1 MGTRATKLMAKH
13 ELVLRQAGKLFYSS
27 GYESTAMKDIAE
39 ACNLGMNAIYS
50 VFGSKEQ
57 ICAELFLKAQAEFVS
72 DFKRTIARAEN
83 LPSTNL
89 TIMNLYIDFYSRHNF
104 LYEIVWMV
112 LSGQIQAELKEET
125 VALIHGNFIDLL
137 NTYRSYL
144 EQLAQKRIINCE
156 LDLSRL
162 TSTFWCMMSGLAAN
176 YVHKT
181 GEITGVANQE
191 IRDLELDMVLQVLKY
206 DLKGEK

>member
-137 NTYRSYL
+137 NTYRAYL
-144 EQLAQKRIINCE
+144 EQLKQKKIINCE

-181 GEITGVANQE
+181 GEITGVTNQE
-191 IRDLELDMVLQVLKY
+191 IRDLQLDMVLQVLKY
-206 DLKGEK
+206 NLEGE

>member
-1 MGTRATKLMAKH
+1 MGTRATKMMAKH

-39 ACNLGMNAIYS
+39 ACNMGMNAIYS
-50 VFGSKEQ
+50 VFGSKEE
-57 ICAELFLKAQAEFVS
+57 ICAELFLKAQSEFVT
-72 DFKRTIARAEN
+72 DFKRIISGAEN
-83 LPSTNL
+83 LPSTNRA
-89 TIMNLYIDFYSRHNF
+89 IMNLYIDFYSRHNF

-125 VALIHGNFIDLL
+125 VTIIHGNFIDLL

-144 EQLAQKRIINCE
+144 EQLKQKKIINCE

-181 GEITGVANQE
+181 GEITGVTNQE
-191 IRDLELDMVLQVLKY
+191 IRDLQLDMVLQVLKY
-206 DLKGEK
+206 DLEGE

>member
-1 MGTRATKLMAKH
+1 MGTRATKMMAKH

-39 ACNLGMNAIYS
+39 ACNMGMNAIYS
-50 VFGSKEQ
+50 VFGSKEE
-57 ICAELFLKAQAEFVS
+57 ICAELFLKAQAEFVT
-72 DFKRTIARAEN
+72 DFKRIISGAEN
-83 LPSTNL
+83 LPSTNRA
-89 TIMNLYIDFYSRHNF
+89 IMNLYIDFYSRHNF

-125 VALIHGNFIDLL
+125 VTIIHGNFIDLL
-137 NTYRSYL
+137 NTYRAYL
-144 EQLAQKRIINCE
+144 EQLQKKMIINCE

-181 GEITGVANQE
+181 GEITGVTNQE
-191 IRDLELDMVLQVLKY
+191 IRDLQLDMVLQVLKY
-206 DLKGEK
+206 DLEGE

>member
-72 DFKRTIARAEN
+72 DFKRTIATAEN
-83 LPSTNL
+83 LPSTNR

-125 VALIHGNFIDLL
+125 VAIIHGNFIDLL
-137 NTYRSYL
+137 NTYRAYL
-144 EQLAQKRIINCE
+144 ERLAQKRIINCE

>member
-27 GYESTAMKDIAE
+27 GYEFTAMKDIAE

-50 VFGSKEQ
+50 IFGSKEQ
-57 ICAELFLKAQAEFVS
+57 ICAELFLKAQADFAT
-72 DFKRTIARAEN
+72 DFKSIITAAEN
-83 LPSTNL
+83 LPSTNR

-125 VALIHGNFIDLL
+125 VDLIHGNFIDLL
-137 NTYRSYL
+137 NTYRAYL
-144 EQLAQKRIINCE
+144 EQLQQKKVIDCE
-156 LDLSRL
+156 LGLSRL

-206 DLKGEK
+206 DSKGEK